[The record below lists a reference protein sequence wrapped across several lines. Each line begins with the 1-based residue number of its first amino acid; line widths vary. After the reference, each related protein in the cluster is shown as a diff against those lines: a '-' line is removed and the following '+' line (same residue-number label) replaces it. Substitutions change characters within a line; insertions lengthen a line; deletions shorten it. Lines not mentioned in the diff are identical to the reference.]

1 MAIELKTK
9 VPGPKSQALMK
20 ARLDQ
25 VARGPFH
32 ATPIFVAR
40 GEGAILEDV
49 DGNKFI
55 DLAGGIGVTNVGQRE
70 LGVTKAIH
78 DQTDR
83 FLHTS
88 FNVTPYESYV
98 AVCQKL
104 NEKTP
109 GRFPKKSFLANS
121 GAEATENAVKIAR
134 AYTKKKYV
142 VAFEHA
148 FHGRTYMAMGLTAK
162 ETPYKA
168 GFGPFPDGVIR
179 VPFPYAY
186 RWTSTGAVAEGDMET
201 QAFEALVREL
211 GKFQD
216 DIAAIVVEPILGE
229 GGFLVLPPRY
239 AKWLEGYA
247 REKGILLVADEIQC
261 GFGRTGKL
269 FASEALGIVPD
280 LVLTAKGLGGGLP
293 LSAVT
298 GRADV
303 MDAPSEGAIGGT
315 FGGNPLSCR
324 AALAVFTFFD
334 NPQIL
339 ADVEKKGAWL
349 FQQLEKWKEKIPAVG
364 DVRGL
369 GMMAAV
375 ELVKDRKTKE
385 PAKELTAAVLKLACE
400 RGVVA
405 LSAGTYGNVIRFLP
419 PLTISQSE
427 LKEGLSVL
435 ESALKE
441 LA

>member
-9 VPGPKSQALMK
+9 IPGPKSLALMQ
-20 ARLDQ
+20 ARREH

-32 ATPIFVAR
+32 ATPVFVLR
-40 GEGAILEDV
+40 GEGAIIEDV
-49 DGNKFI
+49 DGNRLI
-55 DLAGGIGVTNVGQRE
+55 DLASGIGVLNLGQCE
-70 LGVTKAIH
+70 SSVVKAIH
-78 DQTDR
+78 DQTDK

-88 FNVTPYESYV
+88 FNVTPYEAYV
-98 AVCQKL
+98 SVCQWL
-104 NEKTP
+104 NQKTP
-109 GRFPKKSFLANS
+109 GKFAKKSFLANS

-162 ETPYKA
+162 EAPYKA
-168 GFGPFPDGVIR
+168 GFGPFPEGILR

-186 RWTSTGAVAEGDMET
+186 RWVASGAAIEGDVSS

-211 GKFQD
+211 GPCAD
-216 DIAAIVVEPILGE
+216 NIAAIVLEPIVGE
-229 GGFLVLPPRY
+229 GGFLVVPGAY
-239 AKWLEGYA
+239 AKWLEAYCK
-247 REKGILLVADEIQC
+247 EKEILLVADEIQC
-261 GFGRTGKL
+261 GFGRSGHL
-269 FASEALGIVPD
+269 FASEALGITPD

-298 GRADV
+298 GRAEV
-303 MDAPSEGAIGGT
+303 MDAPTEGAIGGT

-324 AALAVFTFFD
+324 AALAVFEYFAK
-334 NPQIL
+334 PESL
-339 ADVEKKGAWL
+339 VEIRKKGVWL
-349 FQQLEKWKEKIPAVG
+349 YSQLEKWKENIRAVG
-364 DVRGL
+364 EVRGM
-369 GMMAAV
+369 GMMLGV
-375 ELVKDRKTKE
+375 ELVKDRVTKA
-385 PAKELTAAVLKLACE
+385 PAKELTAAVLKMACE

-419 PLTISQSE
+419 PLTITQNE
-427 LKEGLSVL
+427 LKEAVAVL
-435 ESALKE
+435 ESCLTE